1 MKYLYIIIHVFLKML
16 ISKMNYCKCIIFS
29 VYDIWWFFYFLL
41 FKCGFNLAVDLNP
54 LIQTFIN
61 AHLAV
66 YTWRYN
72 EYIVKCSTFTV
83 I

>member
-1 MKYLYIIIHVFLKML
+1 ML
-16 ISKMNYCKCIIFS
+16 VSKMNYCKCIIFS
-29 VYDIWWFFYFLL
+29 VYDIWRFFYFLL

-66 YTWRYN
+66 YTW
-72 EYIVKCSTFTV
+72 C
-83 I
+83 